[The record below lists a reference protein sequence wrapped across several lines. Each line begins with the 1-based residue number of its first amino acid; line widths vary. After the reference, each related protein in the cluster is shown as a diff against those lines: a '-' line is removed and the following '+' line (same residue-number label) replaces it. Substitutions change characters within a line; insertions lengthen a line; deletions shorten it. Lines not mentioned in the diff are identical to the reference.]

1 MLKNPS
7 LQAGFFIF
15 KIVLKMWDCG
25 QKKHGLK
32 ADQKYVFLEFNP

>member
-15 KIVLKMWDCG
+15 QIVLKMWGCG